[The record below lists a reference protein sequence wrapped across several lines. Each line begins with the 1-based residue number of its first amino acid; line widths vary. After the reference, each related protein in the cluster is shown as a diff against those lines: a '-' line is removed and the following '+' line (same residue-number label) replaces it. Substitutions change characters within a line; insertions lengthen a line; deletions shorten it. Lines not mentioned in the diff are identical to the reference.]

1 MQLNR
6 RKQKAFCAFAIVCTL
21 NSKLV
26 GAGLLPDR
34 SLSCHCRMMWAAGT
48 VAAMS
53 SITFPAVSA
62 LVSRNAE
69 SDQQG
74 EVTVF
79 LLQRRRTCHK
89 HEQLWACLHINR
101 ARGYSHVVPAQQS
114 YLFTLANRKILF
126 SFLLWSLII
135 FLKSGL
141 SRSEY

>member
-1 MQLNR
+1 MQLNT
-6 RKQKAFCAFAIVCTL
+6 RKQKAFSAFAIDCTL
-21 NSKLV
+21 NSKLI

-89 HEQLWACLHINR
+89 HEQLWISLHINK